1 MSYGEPGVI
10 TVGVIQTLM
19 LDLIF
24 LKEECFKP
32 LKKSSG
38 ALKKNQGYYGTG
50 YISIKKSPA
59 VNSNKRNYCR

>member
-1 MSYGEPGVI
+1 MAHGEPGVI

-24 LKEECFKP
+24 LKEECFKA
-32 LKKSSG
+32 SEEIMRSFE
-38 ALKKNQGYYGTG
+38 KNQGYYGTG

-59 VNSNKRNYCR
+59 VNGNKRNCCR